1 VYCIFDYFCVCS
13 SRIDFQTE
21 PGDTLWHTARQARIF
36 RRYAEGWLLFDLC
49 LGSMKSCGRSGS
61 EESGREEI
69 KHQANTVMWVK
80 KKYSTYLG
88 MVYISY
94 LWWFGVCRARVFS
107 HCTFI
112 SQKDKRRSKLLHP
125 SPSWVLLQTAWGTDI
140 TGVFFSRVFDE
151 WKLIAHQGV
160 EESLSEMIWVWRGNR
175 IHLFIRW

>member
-1 VYCIFDYFCVCS
+1 MLCTVYLIIFVYALHVLIFKPNLV
-13 SRIDFQTE
+13 THY
-21 PGDTLWHTARQARIF
+21 DTLPGKQESFGDMPKAGCCSICALGVWSRVGEAAVKRVDG
-36 RRYAEGWLLFDLC
+36 RRL
-49 LGSMKSCGRSGS
+49 
-61 EESGREEI
+61 

-140 TGVFFSRVFDE
+140 TGVFF
-151 WKLIAHQGV
+151 
-160 EESLSEMIWVWRGNR
+160 RGFLMNGNP
-175 IHLFIRW
+175 